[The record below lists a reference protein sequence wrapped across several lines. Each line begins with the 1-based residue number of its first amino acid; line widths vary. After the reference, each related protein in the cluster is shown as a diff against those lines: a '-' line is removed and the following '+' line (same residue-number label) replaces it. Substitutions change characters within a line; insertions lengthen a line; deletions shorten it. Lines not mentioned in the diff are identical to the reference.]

1 MNKIMMPKVTPH
13 ICRHTYCTIQVLRQ
27 LKYLAGHSDISVT
40 LNYYTHINKYNAKDE
55 LDRLAEEEQGKRR
68 HNKLTV

>member
-1 MNKIMMPKVTPH
+1 MKPE
-13 ICRHTYCTIQVLRQ
+13 Q

>member
-1 MNKIMMPKVTPH
+1 MQAYILY
-13 ICRHTYCTIQVLRQ
+13 HTGVEIQVLRGMKPEQ